1 MFFTKLGYQCAYQMQ
16 ELFSLNQYLQVWKR
30 KKNILQRFFEIAKG
44 QNQRHW
50 GEKGHQRKDCPS
62 Q

>member
-30 KKNILQRFFEIAKG
+30 KKNILQRSFKKAKG
-44 QNQRHW
+44 QNQRL
-50 GEKGHQRKDCPS
+50 
-62 Q
+62 